1 MRRSANAGSI
11 PTTSNLDL
19 GEIALNTYDGK
30 AYMKKSVG
38 GTESVVQ
45 IGSSDA
51 SASDILKEYAYVATS
66 NQTTFSGSDANSNT
80 LSYTPGAL
88 NVYQNGI
95 LLKLTTDYTAS
106 NGTSVVLVNGAT
118 VSDDIQII
126 TWWKTIGR
134 GDDISQALGDGD
146 GSTTAY
152 TLGTDP
158 IDENQTLVFF
168 DGIYQSKA
176 NYSISGTTLT
186 FSTAPPSGVAIE
198 VVTHVGNFTTE
209 QIINLTATGTITGN
223 ALVGNLTGNVNG
235 NVTGNVTGTV
245 SSLNNLDTDNLS
257 EGSSNLYF
265 TTARARAGIS
275 AGTGLSYNNSTGVMT
290 NTITQYAD
298 SNARGAISVTDSGG
312 DGSLAYNSS
321 SGVIT
326 YTGPSQAQVLAHIS
340 AGSNITIS
348 GSGVI
353 AGSAA
358 YADSDVQTYLS
369 GGSATTLVTTGNVT
383 VGGNLTVSGTT
394 TTVNSTTL
402 DVADKN
408 ITVNKGS
415 GDTSSTANG
424 AGLTIQDAVN
434 ASTDATILWDA
445 TNDKFDFSH
454 PVNISHGT
462 PVLKL
467 TDTSS
472 SATTTITLDGINTT
486 IDSNGTDG
494 DIIFKGQDSS
504 SEITALTLDMSDAG
518 TAIFNHDVKLGANG
532 LVLANGINDSSNGYN
547 LLKRFNAGY
556 TQVGDHSNGLVVRDS
571 GYSGGTVGIGT
582 NSPAVS
588 LDIGSE
594 TDALRVPNGTT
605 GQRPTAALGQLRYNT
620 TTSEF
625 EGYADG
631 AWGKIGGGGDSFGT
645 ISVSGQT
652 NVVAEQENDSLTF
665 VAGQGITLAT
675 NASAD
680 SITISNAAYL
690 NPFQTDL
697 YTSTS
702 NQTAFTLSASP
713 VDEDH
718 LIVFIEGVYQ
728 NKNSYTLSGSSLTLD
743 SAPITGSEVV
753 VHAVGNGV
761 VGTGHIQDSFT
772 GNGSTAAYT
781 LSGNPATEDNCFVFA
796 DGVYQNKSTFSVSG
810 TTLTFDANVP
820 TGVVIEVIIPS
831 LTEIGVPTNGSVTPA
846 KISSGGPQWDT
857 DGDVTNGQ
865 IVTGDVVATISA
877 GSATSILTLSAG
889 TYRSAKVIAQVT
901 SSSEYMITELLL
913 VHNGSTA
920 SITEYGQIF
929 TGSAALG
936 TFSATYS
943 GSNMILQYTRTGSST
958 QTIKAEKTLIK
969 I

>member
-1 MRRSANAGSI
+1 
-11 PTTSNLDL
+11 
-19 GEIALNTYDGK
+19 
-30 AYMKKSVG
+30 MKKSVG

-118 VSDDIQII
+118 ASDDIQII

-198 VVTHVGNFTTE
+198 VVTHVGNFTTD

-223 ALVGNLTGNVNG
+223 ALVGNVTGNVNG

-290 NTITQYAD
+290 STITQYAD

-369 GGSATTLVTTGNVT
+369 GGSATTSTQSTGN
-383 VGGNLTVSGTT
+383 NTT
-394 TTVNSTTL
+394 KL
-402 DVADKN
+402 A
-408 ITVNKGS
+408 
-415 GDTSSTANG
+415 STAFVQTEI
-424 AGLTIQDAVN
+424 AALADSAPDALN
-434 ASTDATILWDA
+434 TLNELAAALNDDAS
-445 TNDKFDFSH
+445 FS
-454 PVNISHGT
+454 
-462 PVLKL
+462 
-467 TDTSS
+467 
-472 SATTTITLDGINTT
+472 TTITTALGTKLPLAGGTMTGNIAHASDLTLDLGGDLIV
-486 IDSNGTDG
+486 DVDG
-494 DIIFKGQDSS
+494 DNVWFDAAGTRFLSISQVSSDVYIGTEQNDKDLIFRGKDGSS
-504 SEITALTLDMSDAG
+504 TITALTLDMSDAG
-518 TAIFNHDVKLGANG
+518 TAIFNHDIKLGANG

-556 TQVGDHSNGLVVRDS
+556 TQVGDHSNGFVVRDS

-645 ISVSGQT
+645 IAVSGQA

-772 GNGSTAAYT
+772 GNGGTAAYT

-877 GSATSILTLSAG
+877 GSATSILTLSGG

-901 SSSEYMITELLL
+901 SGSEYMITELLL

-943 GSNMILQYTRTGSST
+943 GSNMILQYTRTGSGT

>member
-1 MRRSANAGSI
+1 M
-11 PTTSNLDL
+11 
-19 GEIALNTYDGK
+19 
-30 AYMKKSVG
+30 
-38 GTESVVQ
+38 
-45 IGSSDA
+45 
-51 SASDILKEYAYVATS
+51 
-66 NQTTFSGSDANSNT
+66 
-80 LSYTPGAL
+80 
-88 NVYQNGI
+88 YQNGV

-118 VSDDIQII
+118 ASDDIQII

-209 QIINLTATGTITGN
+209 QIVNLTATGTITGN

-290 NTITQYAD
+290 STITQYAD

-415 GDTSSTANG
+415 GDTSSTADG

-434 ASTDATILWDA
+434 ASTDATLLWVAA
-445 TNDKFDFSH
+445 TDKFAFSH
-454 PVNISHGT
+454 GITAPTLSIAGATTLSGDLTVDTNTLYVDSANNKVGIGT
-462 PVLKL
+462 TAPSKKL
-467 TDTSS
+467 HVEDS
-472 SATTTITLDGINTT
+472 SAYQLQLDGGNNFWNVGAGWSGYYDGSFLIANNTGDKLV
-486 IDSNGTDG
+486 IASNG
-494 DIIFKGQDSS
+494 K
-504 SEITALTLDMSDAG
+504 
-518 TAIFNHDVKLGANG
+518 
-532 LVLANGINDSSNGYN
+532 
-547 LLKRFNAGY
+547 
-556 TQVGDHSNGLVVRDS
+556 
-571 GYSGGTVGIGT
+571 VGIGT
-582 NSPAVS
+582 NSPAVG
-588 LDIGSE
+588 LDVGTK
-594 TDALRVPNGTT
+594 TDAIRVPNGTT

-645 ISVSGQT
+645 ISVSGQS

-665 VAGQGITLAT
+665 VAGSGITLT
-675 NASAD
+675 TDASAD
-680 SITISNAAYL
+680 SVTISNAAYL

-743 SAPITGSEVV
+743 SAPTTGSEVV

-901 SSSEYMITELLL
+901 SGSEYMITELLL

-943 GSNMILQYTRTGSST
+943 GSNMILQYTRTGSNT